1 MASGETTG
9 REAGGGET
17 VRGDA
22 TASAATAEGSAGV
35 AAVDAIGL
43 NCPMPVLLA
52 RKALAKL
59 PVGGRLTVIATD
71 PLAGLDIPNLV
82 REDGHVL
89 LSQRRDGDRLVFE
102 IAKGGVQ
109 T

>member
-1 MASGETTG
+1 MASGETTR
-9 REAGGGET
+9 RETEGKETGGEE
-17 VRGDA
+17 
-22 TASAATAEGSAGV
+22 ATAEGSAGE
-35 AAVDAIGL
+35 ATVDAIGL

-59 PVGGRLTVIATD
+59 PAGGHLTVIATD

-89 LSQRRDGDRLVFE
+89 LSQRRDGDRFIFE
-102 IAKGGVQ
+102 IAKGNAGA
-109 T
+109 

>member
-9 REAGGGET
+9 RDAGGKDTGAEK
-17 VRGDA
+17 A
-22 TASAATAEGSAGV
+22 TAPEATAEGSAGE
-35 AAVDAIGL
+35 ATVDAIGL

-59 PVGGRLTVIATD
+59 PVGGRLTLIATD

-89 LSQRRDGDRLVFE
+89 LAQRREGDRLVFAIE
-102 IAKGGVQ
+102 KGGPAA
-109 T
+109 

>member
-1 MASGETTG
+1 MASGERTDRG
-9 REAGGGET
+9 AGDN
-17 VRGDA
+17 VPVA
-22 TASAATAEGSAGV
+22 T
-35 AAVDAIGL
+35 VDAIGL

-59 PVGGRLTVIATD
+59 PAGGRLTVIATD

-89 LSQRRDGDRLVFE
+89 VSQRREGDRFIFE
-102 IAKGGVQ
+102 IEKRAPAS
-109 T
+109 

>member
-1 MASGETTG
+1 MPPQ
-9 REAGGGET
+9 RDRPAG
-17 VRGDA
+17 A
-22 TASAATAEGSAGV
+22 T
-35 AAVDAIGL
+35 VDAIGL

-59 PVGGRLTVIATD
+59 PSGCRLTVIATD

-89 LSQRRDGDRLVFE
+89 LSQRRDGDRFIFE
-102 IAKGGVQ
+102 MEKGGAQ
-109 T
+109 I

>member
-9 REAGGGET
+9 REAGD
-17 VRGDA
+17 DA
-22 TASAATAEGSAGV
+22 SVAT
-35 AAVDAIGL
+35 VDAIGL

-52 RKALAKL
+52 RKALARL

-82 REDGHVL
+82 REDGYVL
-89 LSQRRDGDRLVFE
+89 LSQRRDGDRFIFE
-102 IAKGGVQ
+102 IEKRAPAS
-109 T
+109 

>member
-9 REAGGGET
+9 RDTQSEETAGAEAAGPEATAGGPAGE
-17 VRGDA
+17 A
-22 TASAATAEGSAGV
+22 T
-35 AAVDAIGL
+35 VDAIGL

-59 PVGGRLTVIATD
+59 PVGGRLTVVATD

-82 REDGHVL
+82 REDGHALV
-89 LSQRRDGDRLVFE
+89 SQRREGDRFIFE
-102 IAKGGVQ
+102 IAKGGAQ
-109 T
+109 A

>member
-9 REAGGGET
+9 EGRTGDAATVGGET
-17 VRGDA
+17 GDA
-22 TASAATAEGSAGV
+22 AGGAEAT
-35 AAVDAIGL
+35 VDAIGL

-59 PVGGRLTVIATD
+59 PAGGRLTLIATD
-71 PLAGLDIPNLV
+71 TLAGLDIPNLV

-89 LSQRRDGDRLVFE
+89 LAQRRDGERLVFE
-102 IAKGGVQ
+102 IEKGAAAA
-109 T
+109 